1 MVTDLLPIR
10 MPRSI
15 ATPSK
20 VDPEAN
26 PAITTREWVVA
37 AALFAVTAILRVV
50 YVFSYPVNSDE
61 PQHLH
66 VVWGWTQGLLPY
78 RDFFDNHT
86 PLFHLLFAP
95 LLAAL
100 GERPDI
106 LVLMRLAMIPLGIV
120 ILWSTYVIGR
130 ELFSSRM
137 GLWAAVLTGLFPN
150 FFIHALEFRT
160 DVLWSALWLVALAV
174 LIQGRPTVARCFLG
188 GVLLGAAFSVSMK
201 TVLLLAALVVGVS
214 GAIVLTVDRR
224 PWFARSRLRLGA
236 AALAGLLLVP
246 LCWMSFFVIQG
257 AWSPFFYGVVRH
269 NIIDLPGLSP
279 WQAHPW
285 HVVLSPAALLLLCW
299 AAWAAARRAPN
310 ADIGARRVVILL
322 TAGLYFLA
330 VNTVWPTFTAQDYL
344 PFYPLFVILLT
355 PSILA
360 APSFLIPPERTFRP
374 GRPRFGVLAAVLV
387 AVVEVGYLLTAVPL
401 RHNGGDNEAALL
413 TDVLRLTQPGDPVM
427 DLKGETV
434 FRPRPFYY
442 ILETITKERMRRGLI
457 ADDIPDRLIATRTCV
472 AIPDT
477 AAFPP
482 RARAFLKENYLS
494 VGRLRVAGRLLASPA
509 GEGSGPVPFEI
520 RIPARYAVVAE
531 NGRAAGLL
539 DGRPYDGPR
548 FLESGPH
555 EFRPSSGSGVMALVW
570 AQAVERGYSPFALQG
585 GPL

>member
-1 MVTDLLPIR
+1 MVTEQWPIGTR
-10 MPRSI
+10 RSLT
-15 ATPSK
+15 APVR
-20 VDPEAN
+20 VDPGEN
-26 PAITTREWVVA
+26 TAIVTSEWIIA
-37 AALFAVTAILRVV
+37 AALFTVTAILRVA

-95 LLAAL
+95 LLAVL
-100 GERPDI
+100 GERSDI
-106 LVLMRLAMIPLGIV
+106 LSLMRLAMIPLGIV
-120 ILWSTYVIGR
+120 ILWSTYRIGR
-130 ELFSSRM
+130 ELFSSRA
-137 GLWAAVLTGLFPN
+137 GLWAAVLTGLLPSV
-150 FFIHALEFRT
+150 FIHALEFRT

-174 LIQGRPTVARCFLG
+174 LIRGRMTMARCFLG

-201 TVLLLAALVVGVS
+201 TFLLLAALAVAVP
-214 GAIVLTVDRR
+214 GAIVLTVECRS
-224 PWFARSRLRLGA
+224 WFSGARLSLGA

-246 LCWMSFFVIQG
+246 LSWMSFFVIQG
-257 AWSPFFYGVVRH
+257 AWTPFFYGVVRH
-269 NIIDLPGLSP
+269 NIIDLPGLNP

-299 AAWAAARRAPN
+299 AAWAVARRAPD
-310 ADIGARRVVILL
+310 ADLGARRVVVLL

-344 PFYPLFVILLT
+344 PFYPLLVVLLT

-360 APSFLIPPERTFRP
+360 APSFLIPPEGSFRP
-374 GRPRFGVLAAVLV
+374 GRPRFGVLAAGLV

-401 RHNGGDNEAALL
+401 HYNGGDNETALL
-413 TDVLRLTQPGDPVM
+413 ADVLKLTQPGDPVM

-434 FRPRPFYY
+434 FRSRPFYY

-457 ADDIPDRLIATRTCV
+457 ADDIPERLIATRTCV

-494 VGRLRVAGRLLASPA
+494 VGHLRVAGRLLASPT
-509 GEGSGPVPFEI
+509 GEGAGPVPFEI

-555 EFRPSSGSGVMALVW
+555 ELRPSSGSRSMALVW
-570 AQAVERGYSPFALQG
+570 AQAVERGYSPFAPQG
-585 GPL
+585 RPL